1 MAVVPG
7 KTRLRHLG
15 RPVHPLGLKPGG
27 RIREVLLSIEPVK
40 IVAARFHAGN
50 HGGEVT
56 PSPYLQ
62 GQELLSGGDEMH
74 LHPLRQWRPHQET
87 AVSISQISSPQADV
101 CHHQSPVWPRDFA
114 SRSEFNDQAAGAP
127 AGGYLTLQDGRAK
140 NG

>member
-56 PSPYLQ
+56 PFPSLQ
-62 GQELLSGGDEMH
+62 GQKLLSGGDETH
-74 LHPLRQWRPHQET
+74 LHLLRQWRPHQEP
-87 AVSISQISSPQADV
+87 AASISQVSSPQADV
-101 CHHQSPVWPRDFA
+101 MSAQLSLFA
-114 SRSEFNDQAAGAP
+114 ADLRSEIRVQ
-127 AGGYLTLQDGRAK
+127 
-140 NG
+140 